1 MLGQDPD
8 EALERAED
16 RAVDHHRALGLA
28 VAVDVLEREP
38 LRLLE
43 IDRDGGDLPAPRQR
57 VLDVH
62 VDLRAIERAVARIQ
76 LEGQPVGAQRVL
88 QPPLGHRPLLVGPER
103 LRRARGELEE
113 RLEPERLVPVPH
125 QPEHGRDLRLDL
137 IEPAVDVGVVLR
149 ELPHAEEAGQ
159 RARALVAVQPS
170 HVREAQRQVAVRA
183 QGVAVHDGGLGAG
196 HRLQAEDLLLRLH
209 QEHVLLVIVPV
220 ARLLPQL
227 LVDQD
232 RRGDF
237 LVPARVQLLAD
248 EPLQL
253 PHDRPAPGQ
262 PDRRPRRDLVEDVE
276 IQLAPELAVV
286 TLLRLLQPPE
296 VLVELLLREP
306 RRAIDPLEHRVLL
319 VAAPVRPRRG
329 EQLEETDLAGGAD
342 VRATAEV
349 DEVPLRVQR
358 HRGGVEA
365 LEDLDLEALAALPEE
380 RDGLRARHLPALE
393 PHVGLG
399 GRAHLVLDPR
409 DVLRRERL
417 RFEEVVVEAV
427 LDGGA
432 DGDLHLG
439 KQTLH
444 RLGHDVRG
452 GGTEG
457 RERRRVAVE
466 LAGQPEMTI
475 FFRDGHTLPRTR
487 WMVGSGGFEP
497 PTSSASER
505 RSPTELRAYPE
516 YGPCYAR
523 RRGVSSKRLLLQA
536 ISATTQRRSR
546 LVSDEST
553 KT

>member
-1 MLGQDPD
+1 MIRRP
-8 EALERAED
+8 
-16 RAVDHHRALGLA
+16 
-28 VAVDVLEREP
+28 
-38 LRLLE
+38 
-43 IDRDGGDLPAPRQR
+43 PRSTLFPYTTLFR
-57 VLDVH
+57 
-62 VDLRAIERAVARIQ
+62 
-76 LEGQPVGAQRVL
+76 
-88 QPPLGHRPLLVGPER
+88 
-103 LRRARGELEE
+103 
-113 RLEPERLVPVPH
+113 
-125 QPEHGRDLRLDL
+125 
-137 IEPAVDVGVVLR
+137 
-149 ELPHAEEAGQ
+149 
-159 RARALVAVQPS
+159 S
-170 HVREAQRQVAVRA
+170 
-183 QGVAVHDGGLGAG
+183 
-196 HRLQAEDLLLRLH
+196 
-209 QEHVLLVIVPV
+209 
-220 ARLLPQL
+220 L

-232 RRGDF
+232 GRGDF

-276 IQLAPELAVV
+276 IQLAPELSVV
-286 TLLRLLQPPE
+286 ALLRLLQPPE

-452 GGTEG
+452 GVTEG
-457 RERRRVAVE
+457 RERRTAAGERAGRPGVTTRCR
-466 LAGQPEMTI
+466 AGQTM
-475 FFRDGHTLPRTR
+475 PRTKWR
-487 WMVGSGGFEP
+487 V
-497 PTSSASER
+497 
-505 RSPTELRAYPE
+505 
-516 YGPCYAR
+516 
-523 RRGVSSKRLLLQA
+523 
-536 ISATTQRRSR
+536 
-546 LVSDEST
+546 
-553 KT
+553 

>member
-1 MLGQDPD
+1 M
-8 EALERAED
+8 
-16 RAVDHHRALGLA
+16 
-28 VAVDVLEREP
+28 
-38 LRLLE
+38 
-43 IDRDGGDLPAPRQR
+43 
-57 VLDVH
+57 
-62 VDLRAIERAVARIQ
+62 
-76 LEGQPVGAQRVL
+76 
-88 QPPLGHRPLLVGPER
+88 PER
-103 LRRARGELEE
+103 SLRCR
-113 RLEPERLVPVPH
+113 
-125 QPEHGRDLRLDL
+125 
-137 IEPAVDVGVVLR
+137 
-149 ELPHAEEAGQ
+149 
-159 RARALVAVQPS
+159 
-170 HVREAQRQVAVRA
+170 
-183 QGVAVHDGGLGAG
+183 QGVAVDDGGLGAV

-253 PHDRPAPGQ
+253 AHDRPAPGQ

-276 IQLAPELAVV
+276 VQLAPELAVV
-286 TLLRLLQPPE
+286 ALLRLLQPPE
-296 VLVELLLREP
+296 VPVELLLREP

-329 EQLEETDLAGGAD
+329 QQLEEPDLAGGAD

-393 PHVGLG
+393 PQVGLG
-399 GRAHLVLDPR
+399 DRAHLVLDPR
-409 DVLRRERL
+409 EVLRRERL

-452 GGTEG
+452 GVTEG